1 MIGSVTMRIF
11 DHLSSTIAAL
21 EMCVDVIFIIRF
33 LRPCAGR
40 YIVRAE
46 MIFELL
52 VEKKCG
58 RRCPA
63 LT

>member
-21 EMCVDVIFIIRF
+21 EMCVDVVFIIGF

-40 YIVRAE
+40 YYERAE

-52 VEKKCG
+52 VEKKQG
-58 RRCPA
+58 RRYPA
-63 LT
+63 FT